1 MTVDELDRLW
11 QERQRAPRT
20 AAVRLIIVRL
30 RARHDLPA
38 AVDVAV
44 GAGVVG
50 DRWARADRRDPDA
63 EVTVMDVRVAEVL
76 AAGGAPI
83 DGVGDNFLVD
93 LALDVGAAPPGT
105 RLRLGGAVLE
115 VTAAPH
121 TGCKKLR
128 QRFGADALRWVNHAR
143 HRALRLRGVN
153 CRVVSAGRVALGDPI
168 AITRI

>member
-1 MTVDELDRLW
+1 LI
-11 QERQRAPRT
+11 APRT
-20 AAVRLIIVRL
+20 AAVRLIVVR
-30 RARHDLPA
+30 RSGGRHELPA
-38 AVDVAV
+38 AVEVAV
-44 GAGVVG
+44 GGGVVG
-50 DRWARADRRDPDA
+50 DRWAAASERDPDA

-93 LALDVGAAPPGT
+93 VALDVDAVPPGA

-115 VTAAPH
+115 VTPAPH

-128 QRFGADALRWVNHAR
+128 ARSGADALRWVNHAR

-153 CRVVSAGRVALGDPI
+153 CRVVSAGRVALGDPV
-168 AITRI
+168 AITRD